1 MSSGE
6 VRRVLHQKIQLVQ
19 NLIERC
25 LQLYMN
31 QEEVVGTL
39 LVQAEIDPGFTELVW
54 QKLEQ
59 DNQDFFKAYHLR
71 LMLKHQIECFNTL
84 LEKQVELMLK
94 THPAGAASLP
104 ISDGSSTFPLQQTPS
119 CYVMEHAVTPAGSDN
134 MHHTM
139 HSSTAVIN
147 AGSSV
152 HQSMDMS
159 DDMSHSGT
167 MHHYPTFLSAQ
178 NTRMDILQGVNETAM
193 KSEPR
198 PSSCPVFTID
208 GDGNILDSHPTVE
221 ASVTSFSSAESSS
234 QPLIESP
241 LDADLAF
248 LGRIPR
254 MFSLS
259 DFTASFPQSFGEHPP
274 PLQSYSEFS
283 IPSILQTDPGD
294 FPDSPGNGFRE
305 ETRQLDTKSKG
316 PSQ

>member
-1 MSSGE
+1 MPQSS
-6 VRRVLHQKIQLVQ
+6 
-19 NLIERC
+19 NLMQC
-25 LQLYMN
+25 LSN
-31 QEEVVGTL
+31 IV
-39 LVQAEIDPGFTELVW
+39 
-54 QKLEQ
+54 
-59 DNQDFFKAYHLR
+59 
-71 LMLKHQIECFNTL
+71 
-84 LEKQVELMLK
+84 
-94 THPAGAASLP
+94 
-104 ISDGSSTFPLQQTPS
+104 QQTPS

-294 FPDSPGNGFRE
+294 FPDSPGNGFRGKTYFNCHFIDVIFSDSHIHLICATE